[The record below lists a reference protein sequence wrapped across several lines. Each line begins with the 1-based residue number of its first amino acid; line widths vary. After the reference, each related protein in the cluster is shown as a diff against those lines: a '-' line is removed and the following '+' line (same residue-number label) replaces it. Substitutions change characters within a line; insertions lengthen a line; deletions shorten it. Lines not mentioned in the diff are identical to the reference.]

1 MKVIYYQNTKKMDII
16 DWNWDS
22 MDVFK
27 AILSL
32 SLGVILGLE
41 REMKDKAA
49 GLRTITIIS
58 LGSTLFTIMSYKIGI
73 ITDTETTRIA
83 SYIVSG
89 IGFLGAGVIFKD
101 GLSINGLTTAS
112 IIWAA
117 AAIGMSIGFGHFST
131 AIIFFAAT
139 FLTIHLGNWLNN
151 HLHSKSFQ
159 KTLKIKFKDLSK
171 EDEILE
177 QIKNIA
183 ENSYILQH
191 IKENEMFILFIEI
204 KIKTKNQNK
213 LIDYLRSNP
222 DIEYFKF

>member
-1 MKVIYYQNTKKMDII
+1 MDTI

-101 GLSINGLTTAS
+101 GISINGLTTAS
-112 IIWAA
+112 IIWVA
-117 AAIGMSIGFGHFST
+117 AAIGMSIGFGYFST
-131 AIIFFAAT
+131 AIIFFTAT

-151 HLHSKSFQ
+151 NFHSQTFHR
-159 KTLKIKFKDLSK
+159 TLEIKFKDLSK

-177 QIKNIA
+177 QIKNIS
-183 ENSYILQH
+183 ESSYILQH
-191 IKENEMFILFIEI
+191 IKENGTVLLFIEI
-204 KIKTKNQNK
+204 KIKTKNQDQLVN
-213 LIDYLRSNP
+213 YLRSNP
-222 DIEYFKF
+222 NIEYFKF

>member
-1 MKVIYYQNTKKMDII
+1 MDII

-22 MDVFK
+22 MDMFK

-32 SLGVILGLE
+32 ALGVILGLE

-58 LGSTLFTIMSYKIGI
+58 LGSTLFTIMSYKIGL

-112 IIWAA
+112 IIWVA
-117 AAIGMSIGFGHFST
+117 AAIGMTIGFGYFST
-131 AIIFFAAT
+131 AIIFFSTT
-139 FLTIHLGNWLNN
+139 FITIHLGNWLNN
-151 HLHSKSFQ
+151 NLLHSQSFHR
-159 KTLKIKFKDLSK
+159 TLEIKFKNLSK
-171 EDEILE
+171 ENEILE
-177 QIKNIA
+177 RIKNIA
-183 ENSYILQH
+183 ESTYVLQQ
-191 IKENEMFILFIEI
+191 IKEKEMFILFIEV

>member
-1 MKVIYYQNTKKMDII
+1 MDII

-22 MDVFK
+22 VDLFK
-27 AILSL
+27 AILSFAV
-32 SLGVILGLE
+32 GVILGIE

-73 ITDTETTRIA
+73 ITNTETTRIA

-117 AAIGMSIGFGHFST
+117 AAIGMSIGFGHFTT
-131 AIIFFAAT
+131 AIIFFLVT

-151 HLHSKSFQ
+151 HLHSKSLH
-159 KTLKIKFKDLSK
+159 KILEIKFKDLSK
-171 EDEILE
+171 ENEILE
-177 QIKNIA
+177 QIKNIVKH
-183 ENSYILQH
+183 SDILQH
-191 IKENEMFILFIEI
+191 IKENEMFLLFIEI